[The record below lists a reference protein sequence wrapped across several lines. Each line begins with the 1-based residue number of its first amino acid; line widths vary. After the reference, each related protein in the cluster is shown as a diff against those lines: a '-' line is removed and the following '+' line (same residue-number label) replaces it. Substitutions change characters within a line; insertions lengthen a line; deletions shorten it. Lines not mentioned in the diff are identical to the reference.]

1 MRGPRSKGQLA
12 KLNTSGVFVHD
23 KLDHNR
29 AKKKTEGRMHDHTQ
43 EEGERGMRKEG
54 KGAQVDGFAS

>member
-23 KLDHNR
+23 KLDHNYKLDQNDKLDHNR
-29 AKKKTEGRMHDHTQ
+29 AK
-43 EEGERGMRKEG
+43 
-54 KGAQVDGFAS
+54 